1 MNNFIIAA
9 LALLAL
15 LVVLGGIIT
24 ICYLSAFAA
33 KQTITFLL
41 QDSPQEAQAKAQRA
55 QEIAALLAETEQVQR
70 DLQKS
75 NNDIK

>member
-1 MNNFIIAA
+1 M
-9 LALLAL
+9 
-15 LVVLGGIIT
+15 

-33 KQTITFLL
+33 KQTIAFLL

-55 QEIAALLAETEQVQR
+55 QDIAALLAETEQLQR